1 MEKSNDLQVH
11 SAMSYKDVGSFVR
24 HIDFQDIRKAILLM
38 CDTKKITQK
47 QASKLLAEYIIN
59 EINVYR

>member
-11 SAMSYKDVGSFVR
+11 SAMSYKDVEDFVR

-38 CDTKKITQK
+38 RDIKKITQK
-47 QASKLLAEYIIN
+47 QASKLLVEYIIN

>member
-1 MEKSNDLQVH
+1 METQDFKSQH
-11 SAMSYKDVGSFVR
+11 SSLSYKDIGKLVE
-24 HIDFQDIRKAILLM
+24 HIDFQDIRKAIMLM

-47 QASKLLAEYIIN
+47 QASKLLAEYITN